1 MKKCILCNKFKLFE
15 RKLYKHDVICKKCKQ
30 ALVCDALTKA
40 IISTRPYKSN
50 FNNILGGND
59 DED

>member
-15 RKLYKHDVICKKCKQ
+15 RKLYKHDVICNKCKQ

-40 IISTRPYKSN
+40 IISARPYKSN